1 MYALQ
6 DEPEKGHRLLV
17 LAIGAIIATAVQGGG
32 LYAAHTFDPPE
43 KDLRKASIVQINVV
57 EPPPPPPPPE
67 PPPPPPEPPPEPPKP
82 EPPKPEPPKPKPK
95 PKPKPEAPPPEP
107 PKPEPPKPPPEK
119 PVPLV
124 TGLTLGSTVNSG
136 AGPAFQVGNTTMG
149 EVGRT
154 AVDPVTEA
162 GTPQPAAEPA
172 PPPKP
177 PVRKAAQVKR
187 RIKPAYPVAAKR
199 AGVEG
204 LVVLVI
210 TIDETGK
217 VVDAKVV
224 KGLGYGLD
232 EAALNVVQRWEYEPA
247 SIDGKPIK
255 STRREKIEFILE
267 D

>member
-6 DEPEKGHRLLV
+6 DEPEKGHRLMA
-17 LAIGAIIATAVQGGG
+17 LAIGAIIAVAVQGGG
-32 LYAAHTFDPPE
+32 LYAAHNFDPPE
-43 KDLRKASIVQINVV
+43 KNLRKPSIVQINIV
-57 EPPPPPPPPE
+57 EPPPPPPPPPE
-67 PPPPPPEPPPEPPKP
+67 PPPPPPEPPPPPP

-95 PKPKPEAPPPEP
+95 PKPEVPPPEPPPPEP
-107 PKPEPPKPPPEK
+107 PKPEK
-119 PVPLV
+119 PVPIV
-124 TGLTLGSTVNSG
+124 TGLTLGSTVPGG

-154 AVDPVTEA
+154 AVDPVTK
-162 GTPQPAAEPA
+162 PATGPVTEQVT
-172 PPPKP
+172 PPKP
-177 PVRKAAQVKR
+177 PVRKPAQVKR

-199 AGVEG
+199 AGIEG
-204 LVVLVI
+204 MVVLIV
-210 TIDETGK
+210 TIDETGR

-224 KGLGYGLD
+224 TGLGYGLD

-247 SIDGKPIK
+247 SVDGEPIK